1 MVSPNDSAEEDMAD
15 DIVKAQSLS
24 LRISR
29 INSDPSKCRC
39 MRAVL
44 RGDYGKIE
52 EEAKSGLRR
61 QRLYLVATDL
71 SEEAAYALEWTIG
84 TVLRDGDT
92 LFAVY
97 AMDISDV
104 GESADAQSISAVNTE
119 QQNAPTSG
127 DGAKLMGDTFK
138 MVRVLSNTVEKTV
151 SAEPSTLDPKIT
163 NRLDI
168 SSSRHSSIGR
178 FGSFSSPDVRGMG
191 RGERERMKV
200 VDSITDRVVHL
211 LRKTKLQVRVIIDVI
226 HSKNPRHIITE
237 VVSLLPSKSIVLLV
251 KKKLKLLLSQIDYLS
266 PTLVILGSRGRSQVK
281 NVLLGSF
288 SNYLVTKS
296 SVPVMVARKK
306 LRKSKS
312 FKRTNIRLS
321 NVLQP
326 AATTR
331 GLANANIEKAI
342 SKGAS

>member
-1 MVSPNDSAEEDMAD
+1 VSLLDPAITGIDIDGKPAYPKRTGVHPHTSFDVEEDSGMVSPNDSAEEDMAD

-29 INSDPSKCRC
+29 TNSDPSKCRC
-39 MRAVL
+39 MRTVL

-104 GESADAQSISAVNTE
+104 GGDSADAYSISSTNNTE
-119 QQNAPTSG
+119 QQSAPTSG

-151 SAEPSTLDPKIT
+151 SAEPSTLDPKIP
-163 NRLDI
+163 NRFDI
-168 SSSRHSSIGR
+168 SSSRHSSVAR
-178 FGSFSSPDVRGMG
+178 FGSFSSPDVGGMG
-191 RGERERMKV
+191 RGERERIKAV
-200 VDSITDRVVHL
+200 ESITDRVVHL
-211 LRKTKLQVRVIIDVI
+211 LRKTKLQVRVIIDVL
-226 HSKNPRHIITE
+226 HSKSPRHIITE
-237 VVSLLPSKSIVLLV
+237 VVSPPCTNLFFIFFSSHDIAANKYSPSADRLPL
-251 KKKLKLLLSQIDYLS
+251 
-266 PTLVILGSRGRSQVK
+266 P
-281 NVLLGSF
+281 N
-288 SNYLVTKS
+288 
-296 SVPVMVARKK
+296 
-306 LRKSKS
+306 
-312 FKRTNIRLS
+312 
-321 NVLQP
+321 
-326 AATTR
+326 TR
-331 GLANANIEKAI
+331 HPRI
-342 SKGAS
+342 